1 VKPISFR
8 AKNPSVMAGRV
19 IALEVVG
26 YVPAFQPEPDK
37 VYKITV
43 ADETK
48 KRSLDANAYF
58 HVLVGEIAAVLR
70 IGEDEAKKNLV
81 LDYGTIARD
90 DEGVPIGFK
99 LPVSVRVET
108 IYDYAKLFK
117 TVEEGGKSFNCYLV
131 YKRTRDMF
139 SNEFSRLLDGA
150 ITEAKELGIETAT
163 PAELTRMKEEMR
175 EAEARGDKH
184 G

>member
-1 VKPISFR
+1 MKTVSFR
-8 AKNPSVMAGRV
+8 GKNPALMAGMVMAFE
-19 IALEVVG
+19 IVG
-26 YVPAFQPEPDK
+26 CVPDFQPEPGK
-37 VYKITV
+37 IYKITV

-58 HVLVGEIAAVLR
+58 HVLVSEIAAVLR
-70 IGEDEAKKNLV
+70 IGDDEAKRNLV

-99 LPVSVRVET
+99 LPVSVKVET

-117 TVEEGGKSFNCYLV
+117 TVEESGKSFNCYLV

-139 SNEFSRLLDGA
+139 SGEFSRLLDGA
-150 ITEAKELGIETAT
+150 IAEAKGLGIETAT
-163 PAELTRMKEEMR
+163 PMELARMKEELR
-175 EAEARGDKH
+175 NAERRQA
-184 G
+184 